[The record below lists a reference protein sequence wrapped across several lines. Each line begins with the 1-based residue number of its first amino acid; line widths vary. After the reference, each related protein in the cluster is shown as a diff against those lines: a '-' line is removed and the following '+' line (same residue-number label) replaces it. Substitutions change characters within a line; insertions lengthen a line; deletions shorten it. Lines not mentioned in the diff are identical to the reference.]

1 MMKKK
6 YIVMGIIA
14 VFLLGAYVMDAI
26 RANSYEYELVDTS
39 PRHLLLTGNLLFGL
53 R

>member
-39 PRHLLLTGNLLFGL
+39 ALLTERCLLLAV
-53 R
+53 